1 MVELRILV
9 ASGASGGTS
18 KGSVGKYYHLKEFSQ
33 YLEKFDIECKL
44 IRETDYVIGF
54 PTKRIH
60 KLVSNKNKLKKLID
74 DFKPDLVFTDG
85 KGAFGLEVI
94 KLGIPLFVLLRGDWW
109 SLVEYSKDTINDN
122 FFMRKVVD
130 MRNDT
135 ANEVMSKATL
145 LLPICNYLVDIT
157 KQHHPEQ
164 VMKVFIE
171 GIESSK
177 WHKTEGMKLEHP
189 CVGLLQDANHWA
201 KTKEMLVLEE
211 VIEKMPDVSFYWAG
225 DGEFKNKILSK
236 LDKFKNF
243 HWLGPLQ
250 YPDKVKDFLTEIDVY
265 ALLTGQD
272 TTPLSLKEAQLMEI
286 PVLATDFGGIPEI
299 MSDGTTGYLIKKGN
313 SADLIRKISIL
324 LNNKKLSKEMGENG
338 RKFIQKEF
346 SLEASAKNF
355 LDIIKPYIEK

>member
-1 MVELRILV
+1 MRILV

-18 KGSVGKYYHLKEFSQ
+18 KGSVGKYYHLKEFSE
-33 YLEKFDIECKL
+33 YLEKFNVECKL
-44 IRETDYVIGF
+44 VRETDYVIRF
-54 PTKRIH
+54 PTKQIY
-60 KLVSNKNKLKKLID
+60 KLVSNKNKLKQLID

-85 KGAFGLEVI
+85 KTAFGLEII

-109 SLVEYSKDTINDN
+109 SLVEYAKDTIYDN

-130 MRNDT
+130 MRNDI
-135 ANEVMSKATL
+135 ANEMMSKATV
-145 LLPICNYLVDIT
+145 LLPICNYLVGIT

-177 WHKTEGMKLEHP
+177 WYKTEGMQLKHP

-201 KTKEMLVLEE
+201 KTKEMLVLET
-211 VIEKMPDVSFYWAG
+211 VIEKMPDVNFYWAG
-225 DGEFKNKILSK
+225 DGKFKNRILPR

-265 ALLTGQD
+265 ALLTGGD

-299 MSDGTTGYLIKKGN
+299 MSDGTTGYLVKKGDSIDLIKKI
-313 SADLIRKISIL
+313 SAL
-324 LNNKKLSKEMGENG
+324 LNDKKLSKEMGESG

-355 LDIIKPYIEK
+355 LDIIKPYMKKQ